1 MVKNTE
7 VFFLVVNSNFFLL
20 RSHLVDCGLADE
32 CVRVARMASLEEIR
46 SVHSE
51 QHTLTYGT
59 DMLSNAGSTSGAKLS
74 VLGCGGLGVDSDTY
88 WNDRFT
94 GVAARTAVGSV
105 VELATKVSDPRKSQN
120 FCDIIYEL
128 PRKQPKLFERSMAKK
143 CTCQLQLK
151 YNFWS
156 SL

>member
-1 MVKNTE
+1 MIDKII
-7 VFFLVVNSNFFLL
+7 S

-51 QHTLTYGT
+51 AHTLAYGT
-59 DMLSNAGSTSGAKLS
+59 DMLTNAGATSGAKLCGKLS
-74 VLGCGGLGVDSDTY
+74 QLSCGGLGVDSDTY

-105 VELATKVSDPRKSQN
+105 VELATKVN
-120 FCDIIYEL
+120 VLFFGCLFGIYCFLNVKEI
-128 PRKQPKLFERSMAKK
+128 
-143 CTCQLQLK
+143 
-151 YNFWS
+151 Y
-156 SL
+156 